1 MNCPEFFVD
10 KGIYCQKSKSYT
22 INSYNEKKECVIS
35 SKMPCEM
42 WKVDGWIPEC
52 KQNFD
57 RINMQTCSPHCPDG
71 WSDLGGICLKPGV
84 INLGDPFPWLEGDE

>member
-1 MNCPEFFVD
+1 VD

-22 INSYNEKKECVIS
+22 IKRNNEKKECVIS

-42 WKVDGWIPEC
+42 LKVDGWIPEC

-57 RINMQTCSPHCPDG
+57 RINNQTCSPHFPDG
-71 WSDLGGICLKPGV
+71 WSDLGGICPKPGV
-84 INLGDPFPWLEGDE
+84 INLGDLFVWLEGDE